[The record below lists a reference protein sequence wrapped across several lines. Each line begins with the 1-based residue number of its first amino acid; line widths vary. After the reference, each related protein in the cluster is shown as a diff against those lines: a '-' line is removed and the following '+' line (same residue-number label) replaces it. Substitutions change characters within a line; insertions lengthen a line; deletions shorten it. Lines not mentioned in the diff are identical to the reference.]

1 MRDAMG
7 TPVLI
12 LLAGM
17 VGFGAMGHSHG
28 LDALWL
34 GLCSVFM
41 FALPGQIVLVEMLLA
56 GAAWWSIAFA
66 VVLTS
71 ARFVTMV
78 LTLFPQLHRRN
89 RNRGLYLWVQLLA
102 MTAWALSMRAFPR
115 IAPRH
120 RLSYFIGLGLPCWLV
135 ALPGTL
141 LGYSIAGWVPTA
153 LNLGLVFINPL
164 FFLLTFVDVRPLS
177 NRMAIVLGGCLGPLF
192 YLLDPDTSLL
202 LSGLCAGTLAY
213 GLDRYQRG
221 LPWGPKA

>member
-71 ARFVTMV
+71 TRFVTMV
-78 LTLFPQLHRRN
+78 LTLFPQLHRRS

-102 MTAWALSMRAFPR
+102 M
-115 IAPRH
+115 
-120 RLSYFIGLGLPCWLV
+120 
-135 ALPGTL
+135 PGTL

-177 NRMAIVLGGCLGPLF
+177 NRMAIVFGGCLGPLF